1 MELVIKVYDDDDNVI
16 KECKAQTVD
25 IRFGQISAILELVN
39 VEKIDDTNELLKT
52 VHSAW
57 KQVKKVLSKIFPDM
71 TEDDWENVSLN
82 ELIPVVITIIKSSFS
97 EMLTIPKSK
106 NA

>member
-71 TEDDWENVSLN
+71 TEDDWENVSLK